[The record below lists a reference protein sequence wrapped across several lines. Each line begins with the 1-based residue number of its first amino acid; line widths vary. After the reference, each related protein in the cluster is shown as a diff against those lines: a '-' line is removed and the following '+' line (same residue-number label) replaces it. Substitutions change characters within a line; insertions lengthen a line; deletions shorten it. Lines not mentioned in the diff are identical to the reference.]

1 MNKLFPFLFL
11 IIFISCS
18 KKSNEKITELSS
30 LKDKRIAILT
40 GSAGDA
46 AARKAF
52 PNAKFLDNIVAA
64 DAAYSVKIGK
74 ADAFIFNK
82 SILLNIVEK
91 NPDLVVLDE
100 PIAQVEIAAAFNIN
114 RNDLLEEINSALQKL
129 EADGTL
135 ELMRQK
141 WIENKYITVPEM
153 YEFSNESYSETLIMG
168 TCSTVE
174 PYSFMYNNK
183 ITGFDIELGLRISE
197 ILKKKLVIMNMS
209 FESLIPALK
218 SSKIDFALSNFNV
231 TEERKKSISFSTPY
245 VVNDISVL
253 VRRLY

>member
-1 MNKLFPFLFL
+1 MNNLFPFLFL

-153 YEFSNESYSETLIMG
+153 YDFSNESYSETLIMG

-183 ITGFDIELGLRISE
+183 ISIIS
-197 ILKKKLVIMNMS
+197 
-209 FESLIPALK
+209 
-218 SSKIDFALSNFNV
+218 
-231 TEERKKSISFSTPY
+231 
-245 VVNDISVL
+245 
-253 VRRLY
+253 